1 MPANPVVVGGFAE
14 LTHTRICLILMLCG
28 GVKKWHSKNSYSVEE
43 ILLDATELT
52 ARCEKLNSG
61 ILCSYVYY
69 VNVSSPGW
77 GFFSTLHGGYHYTI
91 CK

>member
-1 MPANPVVVGGFAE
+1 MGAANPVVVGGFAE
-14 LTHTRICLILMLCG
+14 LTHNRICLILMLCG

-61 ILCSYVYY
+61 ILCSYR
-69 VNVSSPGW
+69 VSKKNCQLVPERVI
-77 GFFSTLHGGYHYTI
+77 F
-91 CK
+91 